1 MVSSMIKSIQ
11 HFEEKGIK
19 NLEKAVK
26 KFMNNP
32 KDMASFVYSV
42 KDKVVELGLDL
53 IKETLE
59 DCDEMLRDSG
69 KRKVNWKIVKKDEKK
84 LITSLGTVSFEKTLF
99 KNKETKK
106 TEYLLDRILGIE
118 EHERMTE
125 DTEAK
130 MFEEAVQTSYRKAG
144 AQASLGDSVSKQ
156 TVKNKI
162 HKLEFNYTYEEKAE
176 KKQVDYLY
184 ILICELS
191 SHNDC

>member
-1 MVSSMIKSIQ
+1 MIKSIQ

>member
-32 KDMASFVYSV
+32 KDMASCVYSV